1 MEVCLFGLVR
11 RLAKSFIFILYAF
24 GFRLPEKG
32 PSPNSISFRGQLLGF
47 YGSWPVFTLTHHM
60 LVWYAA
66 WRIRPGVKFLDY
78 ALLGDDNVIADPVV
92 AKSYL

>member
-1 MEVCLFGLVR
+1 MCFWLPVTRKGTC
-11 RLAKSFIFILYAF
+11 AQLYYIY
-24 GFRLPEKG
+24 
-32 PSPNSISFRGQLLGF
+32 SISFRFTKGQLLGF

-66 WRIRPGVKFLDY
+66 WRIRPGVKFLYY